1 MAVANT
7 LVTVYDL
14 DAARYVRGAN
24 QIKAATAST
33 AGAMARAKA
42 SLKGLGF
49 DGSQFSSW
57 AGLAQTGARAAE
69 SFARALVGMTG
80 ALGGFMAAASVQGAS
95 IEKLALSLRAVEGS
109 AQGARDAMARLK
121 EIAKLPGLGFQEAV
135 SGYLGLRQT
144 GANAGQ
150 AERIIRAFGNANAYN
165 AGGKEEFSRIG
176 LALRQILNS
185 PFLRG
190 QEVLQLSEARIPVQR
205 MLKEAFGTGDTEE
218 LKRMGVTSGMAVAA
232 LVTAM
237 EKLPEM
243 ASGAAN
249 AFDNAGDAIGFAM
262 GEIGAGINATIVPA
276 INRFADAASKLGD
289 AGVWESLG
297 QRLMDILMPSAFD
310 TTESDAFEE
319 ALLQLGG
326 AAVTTAEMLKNF
338 ATQIGSVVAFVK
350 GLVKSPVAHALDWVK
365 GKLGLGGASR
375 AADAGDDPFAQ
386 GQKWIAEA
394 RAQMA
399 LAEKRKKMPQ
409 YQQEALGAA
418 SLEGLGGDSGGRGA
432 APVMPRLVSALEEN
446 TRSLKEQ
453 TASMNRMVFGGGEL
467 GQYGVTPVE
476 IGQASKRGRGNVLN
490 ITVLGGANEIY
501 DVLTRLERQGRI

>member
-14 DAARYVRGAN
+14 NAAGYVRGAN
-24 QIKAATAST
+24 QVKAATAST
-33 AGAMARAKA
+33 ASAIARAKA
-42 SLKGLGF
+42 VAGGGLGF
-49 DGSQFSSW
+49 DSSKFSSW

-80 ALGGFMAAASVQGAS
+80 ALGGFMLAASHQGAS
-95 IEKLALSLRAVEGS
+95 FEKLALSLQAVEGS
-109 AQGARDAMARLK
+109 AKNANDAMARLK
-121 EIAKLPGLGFQEAV
+121 DVAKLPGLAFQEAV

-144 GANAGQ
+144 GADPAQALRIVRAAG
-150 AERIIRAFGNANAYN
+150 RANAYSV
-165 AGGKEEFSRIG
+165 GGKEEFGRIG

-190 QEVLQLSEARIPVQR
+190 QEVLQLSEAGIRVQST
-205 MLKEAFGTGDTEE
+205 LKEAFGTGDTEE
-218 LKRMGVTSGMAVAA
+218 LKRLGVTSGMALAA
-232 LVTAM
+232 LVKAW
-237 EKLPEM
+237 EKLPDI

-249 AFDNAGDAIGFAM
+249 AFENAGDAIGFAM
-262 GEIGAGINATIVPA
+262 SEIGAGINATIVPA
-276 INRFADAASKLGD
+276 TNRFASAASRLGD

-310 TTESDAFEE
+310 TTESDAFEG

-326 AAVTTAEMLKNF
+326 AVVTTAEMLKNF
-338 ATQIGSVVAFVK
+338 ATQIGSVVGFLRDLA
-350 GLVKSPVAHALDWVK
+350 KSPVAHFLDWAK
-365 GKLGLGGASR
+365 GKAGLERAS
-375 AADAGDDPFAQ
+375 AGLGDDPVSQ
-386 GQKWIAEA
+386 GKRWVEEQE
-394 RAQMA
+394 AQMA
-399 LAEKRKKMPQ
+399 LAKKRAKMPQ
-409 YQQEALGAA
+409 YQKAILG
-418 SLEGLGGDSGGRGA
+418 EGDLSTLGGGPSGGTA
-432 APVMPRLVSALEEN
+432 SPMPRLVTALEEN

-467 GQYGVTPVE
+467 GRYGVTPVE